1 MNRYEVVPEE
11 ERVLFDRRLVD
22 VVDYSKRRELKI
34 NQYKKEKEL
43 RGRIEVT
50 IILLVLCYTV
60 IDCCHPQKIRK
71 ERGQTPAPEDTDFD
85 LISSLLPSLST
96 KNEEKELDSDVD
108 QILRETILLLLR
120 LLYAQSNAQ
129 LQSMKQEL
137 ELLRNAPPSPIHSP
151 PRDIEDPR
159 DKHKKEDEDMWKLDI
174 PVPGGPD
181 GKGPLLDP
189 TGKVSIYISNG
200 FRKFCD

>member
-50 IILLVLCYTV
+50 ISCWSLCHTA
-60 IDCCHPQKIRK
+60 IDCRLPQKIRK
-71 ERGQTPAPEDTDFD
+71 ERGQSPTSEDTDFD
-85 LISSLLPSLST
+85 LISSLLPSPSST
-96 KNEEKELDSDVD
+96 KNEGEELDSDVD
-108 QILRETILLLLR
+108 QVLRETILLLLR
-120 LLYAQSNAQ
+120 LLYTQSNTQ
-129 LQSMKQEL
+129 MQSMKQEL

-151 PRDIEDPR
+151 PDDIEDPR
-159 DKHKKEDEDMWKLDI
+159 DKQRKEDEEMWKLDI

-189 TGKVSIYISNG
+189 TGKVSN
-200 FRKFCD
+200 

>member
-1 MNRYEVVPEE
+1 M
-11 ERVLFDRRLVD
+11 
-22 VVDYSKRRELKI
+22 
-34 NQYKKEKEL
+34 
-43 RGRIEVT
+43 
-50 IILLVLCYTV
+50 TV
-60 IDCCHPQKIRK
+60 AVPQKIRK
-71 ERGQTPAPEDTDFD
+71 ERGQTLTSEDTSTDFD
-85 LISSLLPSLST
+85 LISSLLPSPSST
-96 KNEEKELDSDVD
+96 ENEGEELDSEVD

-159 DKHKKEDEDMWKLDI
+159 DKQRKEDEEMWKLDI

-189 TGKVSIYISNG
+189 TGKVSNYIPMG
-200 FRKFCD
+200 FVNFCD

>member
-1 MNRYEVVPEE
+1 MA
-11 ERVLFDRRLVD
+11 
-22 VVDYSKRRELKI
+22 
-34 NQYKKEKEL
+34 
-43 RGRIEVT
+43 
-50 IILLVLCYTV
+50 
-60 IDCCHPQKIRK
+60 IDCCLPQKIRK
-71 ERGQTPAPEDTDFD
+71 ERGQIPTSEDTSTDFD
-85 LISSLLPSLST
+85 LISSLLPSPST
-96 KNEEKELDSDVD
+96 KNEEELDSEVD

-137 ELLRNAPPSPIHSP
+137 ELLRNAPPTPIHSP

-159 DKHKKEDEDMWKLDI
+159 DKRRQEDAEMWKLDI

-189 TGKVSIYISNG
+189 TGKVSDYIPMG
-200 FRKFCD
+200 AIKFCD

>member
-1 MNRYEVVPEE
+1 M
-11 ERVLFDRRLVD
+11 
-22 VVDYSKRRELKI
+22 
-34 NQYKKEKEL
+34 
-43 RGRIEVT
+43 
-50 IILLVLCYTV
+50 LVLCYTV
-60 IDCCHPQKIRK
+60 TDCCLPQEIRK
-71 ERGQTPAPEDTDFD
+71 ERGQTPTSEDTSTDFD
-85 LISSLLPSLST
+85 LISSLLPTPSST
-96 KNEEKELDSDVD
+96 KNEGEELDSEVD

-159 DKHKKEDEDMWKLDI
+159 DKQRQEDEEMWKLDI

-189 TGKVSIYISNG
+189 TGKASNYIQMGST
-200 FRKFCD
+200 KF